1 MRTTQAG
8 SPRFKRT
15 SKGYAMAEMPAAMW
29 LLFVGFLIPLVI
41 FVSLGYRATILYFA
55 SDSAARKAAKA
66 PTFTDANTRVS
77 SALTT
82 NLANFTGISAAAP
95 SLSVLAKP
103 LSGGAPVITKG
114 KLSAGS
120 VDTSKNL
127 YFVITT
133 VDADLDPLVAVKPTW
148 MSLSVPGLTGPYHL
162 QLSLESY
169 SENPNGLTN

>member
-1 MRTTQAG
+1 
-8 SPRFKRT
+8 
-15 SKGYAMAEMPAAMW
+15 MAEMPAAMW

>member
-8 SPRFKRT
+8 NPRYKRNY
-15 SKGYAMAEMPAAMW
+15 KGYSMAEMPAALW
-29 LLFVGFLIPLVI
+29 LLFVGFLIPLVV

-66 PTFTDANTRVS
+66 PTYTDASSRVTT
-77 SALTT
+77 ALST
-82 NLANFTGISAAAP
+82 NLANFAGISAAAP
-95 SLSVLAKP
+95 SISVLAKP
-103 LSGGAPVITKG
+103 LSGGAPVVTKG

-162 QLSLESY
+162 QLNLESY